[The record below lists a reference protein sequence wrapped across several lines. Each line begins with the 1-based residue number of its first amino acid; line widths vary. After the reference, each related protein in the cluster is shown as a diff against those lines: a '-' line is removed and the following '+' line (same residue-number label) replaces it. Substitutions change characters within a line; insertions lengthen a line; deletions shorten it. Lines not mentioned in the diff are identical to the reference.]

1 MPTITE
7 SVVLPVPPERAWAL
21 LRDFAGIGD
30 WHPFLPPVRVE
41 GGPADRIGATRV
53 FPTPAGE
60 HRETLVA
67 LDDAAR
73 RTSFR
78 FDDSAGLPVRDYVS
92 TLSVDPA
99 GDGTVVTWSSRYDC
113 DVVDEPAVVAAVRD
127 GILRPGLAALATRF
141 AVTEVAA

>member
-7 SVVLPVPPERAWAL
+7 SVVLPVPPGPVWEL
-21 LRDFAGIGD
+21 LRDFAAIGD
-30 WHPFLPPVRVE
+30 WHPFLPAVRIE
-41 GGPADRIGATRV
+41 NGPADRVGATRV
-53 FPTPAGE
+53 FESPAGA

-92 TLSVDPA
+92 TLSVGPA
-99 GDGTVVTWSSRYDC
+99 GADTLVTWMSRYDC
-113 DVVDEPAVVAAVRD
+113 DAADEPAVVAAVRD
-127 GILRPGLAALATRF
+127 GILRPGLAALAQRF
-141 AVTEVAA
+141 ATTGVAA